1 MIFRA
6 ALLRPFLRQLDIKG
20 VITFCPLR
28 LIVPETNAENL
39 AGGSCVVPG
48 E

>member
-6 ALLRPFLRQLDIKG
+6 ALLRQFLRQLDIKG
-20 VITFCPLR
+20 VISFRRLR

-39 AGGSCVVPG
+39 AGGSYVVPG